1 MERRL
6 VVINNKNYDFSPL
19 KKLYDEVI
27 YRDEP
32 TIDEIGYWDE
42 PDDILYIDPDP
53 VILAYLSSHITWYA
67 EMIKDNARMWCKT
80 EEEEIRYACER
91 TPSLGL
97 VVDGKL
103 HDLSLGV
110 YSNFPMRG
118 HYETSNLIR
127 EIIGD
132 NRRWVKKGIFID
144 LVEIGK

>member
-19 KKLYDEVI
+19 KKFYDEII

-32 TIDEIGYWDE
+32 TIDEIKYWDD

-53 VILAYLSSHITWYA
+53 VVVAHLSSQITWYA
-67 EMIKDNARMWCKT
+67 EMIAGNAKMWCKT
-80 EEEEIRYACER
+80 EEEEVFYACER

-97 VVDGKL
+97 VVDGRL

-118 HYETSNLIR
+118 RYEASNLIR

-132 NRRWVKKGIFID
+132 NRRWVEDGIFVR